1 VWGQALFLKEDICM
15 KKTELIAKL
24 AEESGISQAATKT
37 VIDGLVGA
45 ILKTVKKEKRFAL
58 AGLGVFHLV
67 RRAKRTCRNP
77 QTGEQVKVKA
87 HNALTFK
94 PSKSVKENFA

>member
-1 VWGQALFLKEDICM
+1 M

-24 AEESGISQAATKT
+24 AEETGLSQVATKS
-37 VIDGLVGA
+37 VVDGLVST

-58 AGLGVFHLV
+58 SGLGVFHLV
-67 RRAKRTCRNP
+67 KRAKRTCRNP
-77 QTGEQVKVKA
+77 QTGEQIKVKA

-94 PSKSVKENFA
+94 PSKSVKISFA

>member
-1 VWGQALFLKEDICM
+1 M

-24 AEESGISQAATKT
+24 AEESGISQVVTKSI
-37 VIDGLVGA
+37 VDDLVDT
-45 ILKTVKKEKRFAL
+45 IIKTVKKEKRFAL

-67 RRAKRTCRNP
+67 KRAKRTCRNP
-77 QTGEQVKVKA
+77 QTGAQVKVKA

-94 PSKSVKENFA
+94 PSKSVKQNLA